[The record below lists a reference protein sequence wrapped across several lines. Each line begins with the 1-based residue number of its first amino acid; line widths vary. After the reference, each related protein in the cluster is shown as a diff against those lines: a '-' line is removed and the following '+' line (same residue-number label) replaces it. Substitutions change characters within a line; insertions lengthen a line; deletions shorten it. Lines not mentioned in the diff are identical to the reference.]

1 MISYLFFSHNIRN
14 LFLKVRKRIINGC
27 KTLCLFSFFFSLVLL
42 KEISIKRIISMIE
55 KHSDFFRNEKLVII
69 KYN

>member
-1 MISYLFFSHNIRN
+1 MAIR
-14 LFLKVRKRIINGC
+14 LYACFL
-27 KTLCLFSFFFSLVLL
+27 FFSLVLL

>member
-14 LFLKVRKRIINGC
+14 LFLKVRKRIINGY

-42 KEISIKRIISMIE
+42 KEISIKRIIS
-55 KHSDFFRNEKLVII
+55 D
-69 KYN
+69 